1 MDYSKIGKFIAAER
15 KAKKL
20 TQKKLADFLYVS
32 EKTIS
37 KWETGNG
44 VPDTNSL
51 QKLCEILDVSIN
63 ELLNGEKLSNDQY
76 VNKAEKQI
84 LNLQHAKSQAD
95 KHLLTMEI
103 VIGVL
108 SIILMLSL
116 TMVAALL
123 EMQNWQRLVL
133 IIVGVVPALVGVGF
147 ALKIEQVAGFYICK
161 HCGYKYVPSYQ
172 QVLWAMHINRTRYM
186 KCPHCHK
193 YSWHKKVID

>member
-1 MDYSKIGKFIAAER
+1 MDYSKIGEFIAAER

>member
-1 MDYSKIGKFIAAER
+1 MDYSKIGNFIAAER

-20 TQKKLADFLYVS
+20 TQKKLADKLYVS
-32 EKTIS
+32 EKTVS

-63 ELLNGEKLSNDQY
+63 ELLNGERLSNDQY
-76 VNKAEKQI
+76 VSKAEKQI
-84 LNLQHAKSQAD
+84 LNLQHAKRQAD

-108 SIILMLSL
+108 SIILILSL
-116 TMVAALL
+116 TFIASLI
-123 EMQNWQRLVL
+123 EMPEWQRIIL
-133 IIVGVVPALVGVGF
+133 IVVGVISAIVGSCF
-147 ALKIEQVAGFYICK
+147 ALKIEQVAGFYLCK
-161 HCGYKYVPSYQ
+161 HCGYKYVPSYKQ
-172 QVLWAMHINRTRYM
+172 ILFAPHINRTRYM

-193 YSWHKKVID
+193 KSWHKKVID